1 MKQKQE
7 QADNYS
13 LSALD
18 QRLLNDF
25 QRDLP
30 LSPTPYADIAN
41 TLSISEEE
49 VIDRLKTLQQSGVV
63 SRVGAVIQPKRLG
76 ASTLAAMAIPDTKL
90 EQVALTINAY
100 DEVNHNYQ
108 RDHHYNL
115 WFVITAESDTTLQAI
130 LSDIELRTGLH
141 VLSLPM
147 VESYHIDLGF
157 DIKFTESTRD
167 GK

>member
-7 QADNYS
+7 QADIHS
-13 LSALD
+13 LSTLD

-41 TLSISEEE
+41 ALGIPEQE
-49 VIDRLKTLQQSGVV
+49 VIDRLKALQQSGVV
-63 SRVGAVIQPKRLG
+63 SRVGAVFQPKRLG
-76 ASTLAAMAIPDTKL
+76 ASTLAAMTVPQTKL
-90 EQVALTINAY
+90 EQVALIISAY

-115 WFVITAESDTTLQAI
+115 WFVVTAESDAALQAI
-130 LSDIELRTGLH
+130 LNDIELRTGLH

-147 VESYHIDLGF
+147 IESYHIDLGF
-157 DIKFTESTRD
+157 DIKFTEPTRD
-167 GK
+167 GR